1 MKRKISLG
9 NIIPKNNCSAEIT
22 VKRNSI
28 RKYQNDYYLKNGQ
41 EFEIL
46 LRNNTQNVVI
56 ATIKMNGKR
65 ISNMGM
71 VLKPGQKVYLE
82 RYFDENKK
90 FLFETYKVDNNSD
103 TQIAIANNGD
113 VEISFYKEKVVQP
126 IYTYTTSNN
135 PNYYNINN
143 NSYSTQNELFRSFG
157 SNTSDIN
164 SVGSKSFNLTSFSTN
179 QSSPKVSI
187 DSLNEIETGRIE
199 KGGYSNQQFENYN
212 GEFETTPFKIIM
224 LKILPHSDKPLET
237 RDLVE
242 YCTNCGTKNRKG
254 NYKFCPK
261 CGKRY

>member
-1 MKRKISLG
+1 MKRRISLG
-9 NIIPKNNCSAEIT
+9 STMPKMDCLAEIT

-28 RKYQNDYYLKNGQ
+28 RKYQNDYYLKNNQ

-46 LRNNTQNVVI
+46 LKNNTQNVVI
-56 ATIKMNGKR
+56 AIIKINGKR
-65 ISNMGM
+65 ISNMGL

-90 FLFETYKVDNNSD
+90 FLFETYKVDNNPS
-103 TQIAIANNGD
+103 TQTAIANNGNI
-113 VEISFYKEKVVQP
+113 EISFYKEKVIQP
-126 IYTYTTSNN
+126 TYTYTTSNTS
-135 PNYYNINN
+135 NYFKSKNNLFNSNMFGSPDTYLRGSNN
-143 NSYSTQNELFRSFG
+143 NTADNNIF
-157 SNTSDIN
+157 T
-164 SVGSKSFNLTSFSTN
+164 LTSFSTN
-179 QSSPKVSI
+179 QPSHEVTM
-187 DSLNEIETGRIE
+187 DSLDEIETGRVE

-212 GEFETTPFKIIM
+212 GEFETLPFKTIM
-224 LKILPHSDKPLET
+224 LKILPYSLKPLET

>member
-1 MKRKISLG
+1 MKRRISLG
-9 NIIPKNNCSAEIT
+9 NIIPKMDCLAEIT

-28 RKYQNDYYLKNGQ
+28 RKHQNDYYLKNGQ

-46 LRNNTQNVVI
+46 LRNNTRDVVL
-56 ATIKMNGKR
+56 ATIKINGKK

-90 FLFETYKVDNNSD
+90 FLFETYKVDNNST
-103 TQIAIANNGD
+103 TQTTIANNGD
-113 VEISFYKEKVVQP
+113 IEISFYKEKVIQP

-135 PNYYNINN
+135 LNYYNIYNNN
-143 NSYSTQNELFRSFG
+143 NSYSTQNDLFKSSRT
-157 SNTSDIN
+157 NTIN
-164 SVGSKSFNLTSFSTN
+164 HNFNTNSLSFSE
-179 QSSPKVSI
+179 VSM
-187 DSLNEIETGRIE
+187 DSLNEIETGRVE

-212 GEFETTPFKIIM
+212 GEFETLPFKTIM
-224 LKILPHSDKPLET
+224 LKILPYSAKPLET

-261 CGKRY
+261 CGKEY